1 MMLQKALLFSDIEV
15 AHQVIAIRGTSKTDL
30 ANVKALGRKVKNF
43 EDKIWNAE
51 RERIVFEGN
60 MLKFQQN
67 DEIRAK
73 LLATGDKLLVEASP
87 LDRIWGIGYGEKN
100 AINMQAKWG
109 LNLLGKALVET
120 RTKLRESAAAESA

>member
-1 MMLQKALLFSDIEV
+1 MLQKALLFSDIEV